1 MELSVLTVLL
11 VSGSRYSA
19 SCFTALIWGATV
31 GSSFGGGLRS
41 TLSIQWNTYQRL
53 KRNSWLVAEIGV
65 SQAAPHPTRLHQPH
79 TIGLSGQTTLI
90 VYFGG
95 HDLNPDAIVH
105 QPPADKTEP
114 DHSLTAYLWP
124 SIPDYLHSAPP
135 QAISKSCVILV
146 PYISLRLLLAGQP
159 LLRTPFQH
167 RSPTICIMVRIIYGA
182 APYMAVSLICCPSL
196 CQQRSSP
203 LPWVTDRLPA
213 FETLHSAGPTRLHRL
228 HHSDK

>member
-1 MELSVLTVLL
+1 MAFHWP
-11 VSGSRYSA
+11 R
-19 SCFTALIWGATV
+19 
-31 GSSFGGGLRS
+31 
-41 TLSIQWNTYQRL
+41 
-53 KRNSWLVAEIGV
+53 
-65 SQAAPHPTRLHQPH
+65 HTRHACTSHTPLGCRVRQP
-79 TIGLSGQTTLI
+79 LI

-167 RSPTICIMVRIIYGA
+167 RSPTICIMVRIITVQ
-182 APYMAVSLICCPSL
+182 PRTWPFRLSAVPVFVNNVQALSPGLRIAS
-196 CQQRSSP
+196 QRSKLSIP
-203 LPWVTDRLPA
+203 PGRPA
-213 FETLHSAGPTRLHRL
+213 CIAFTTPTNNTNELAY
-228 HHSDK
+228 